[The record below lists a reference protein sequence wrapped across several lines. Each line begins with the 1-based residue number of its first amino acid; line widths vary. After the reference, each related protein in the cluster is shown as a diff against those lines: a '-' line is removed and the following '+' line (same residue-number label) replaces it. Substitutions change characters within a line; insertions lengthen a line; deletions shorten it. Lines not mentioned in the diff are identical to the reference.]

1 MLLSQVVKQMMASVM
16 PVLRYALDAA
26 AAEAP
31 AQGLDAIVSALT
43 HRVEH
48 LRPLMDPRVLRRAAK
63 DLWNSCAGVRSTH
76 ILAPLEISERLCRS
90 EAWQGWRTV
99 LCAVLAHQNSPA
111 SRSLP

>member
-1 MLLSQVVKQMMASVM
+1 MLLSQVVKQVMASVM

-31 AQGLDAIVSALT
+31 VQGLDAVVSALT

-63 DLWNSCAGVRSTH
+63 DLWNSCAGVRRSH
-76 ILAPLEISERLCRS
+76 ILAPLTLVMP
-90 EAWQGWRTV
+90 T
-99 LCAVLAHQNSPA
+99 
-111 SRSLP
+111 

>member
-26 AAEAP
+26 AAEAT
-31 AQGLDAIVSALT
+31 AQGLDAVVSALT

-63 DLWNSCAGVRSTH
+63 DLWNSCAGVRRSH
-76 ILAPLEISERLCRS
+76 ILAP
-90 EAWQGWRTV
+90 
-99 LCAVLAHQNSPA
+99 
-111 SRSLP
+111 